1 MTSAELIPAVILKRK
16 AVVYVRQSTQSQV
29 MTNLESKRR
38 QYDLVDVARQRG
50 FVDVEIID
58 DDLGRS
64 ASGTVA
70 RPGFDRLVAWLCAGK
85 VGAVLCFDA
94 SRLARNG
101 RDWHHLL
108 ELCGLVEA
116 RVIDLDGVYN
126 PCRPNDRLLLGM
138 KGSISEFELG
148 VLRARMLDAARSKA
162 SRGELRISVPFGYI
176 WHREVGLGLDPDL
189 RLQEVIRLIFARF
202 RELGSARQVLLSM
215 KADQIHFP
223 RPSDEGRMTSFDW
236 MPIRYR
242 NVIAVLKNPFYAG
255 VYVYGKSEKRTAI
268 VDGRARRSY
277 GHGKPIGTWEVMIKD
292 HHEGYISWAE
302 YERNQKQLALNNYGR
317 AGGVKSGR
325 GGRALLSGIMTCG
338 RCGRR
343 LSVAYT
349 GNPQSRPVYR
359 CDKPNL
365 MMGLPRCMTFGGP
378 RVDAAIARELL
389 RAVEPMAIEAAFEA
403 ERMHR
408 EQQEDQQRILDLEL
422 QQARYEASL
431 AERRYAACDPDN
443 RLIAA
448 QLEKNWEAALRRVRD
463 LETASLLKGDLTS
476 RSTRTPLP
484 TWRTT
489 CQRRGMHRASR
500 MRARQ
505 QLLRTLITDIIVDV
519 DDDARDVVL
528 TIHWRGGQHSELRVR
543 KPRAGEHGCATTED
557 ALAVM
562 RSMAGRWSD
571 EHIAASL
578 NRMGLPTGQGKTWTA
593 HRVSSVRRVREIHA
607 YRSAEKD
614 GEWLTM
620 TEAAKVLGVTSHTI
634 RRLDQSRRRCR
645 RCRSCPARHTKS
657 VPIDLASEP
666 VKTAMAR
673 KGRPCRVVDDRH
685 ASNVYRHL
693 KRECT
698 MTRASRWGGWS
709 VRRRC
714 CRSRCGRRRGSG
726 SGPPSATGRS
736 GWPRRACSSG

>member
-1 MTSAELIPAVILKRK
+1 MTSSELIPAAVLKRK
-16 AVVYVRQSTQSQV
+16 AVVYVRQSTQAQV
-29 MTNLESKRR
+29 HSNREGQRR
-38 QYDLVDVARQRG
+38 QYELVDIARRRG
-50 FVDVEIID
+50 FRDVEVID

-64 ASGTVA
+64 ASGMVA
-70 RPGFDRLVAWLCAGK
+70 RPGFERLVAWLCAGE

-162 SRGELRISVPFGYI
+162 SRGELRLSVPFGYV
-176 WHREVGLGLDPDL
+176 WHRELGLGFDPDL
-189 RLQEVIRLIFARF
+189 RLQEVIRLIFVRF
-202 RELGSARQVLLSM
+202 RQLGSARQVLLSM
-215 KADQIHFP
+215 MADQIHFP
-223 RPSDEGRMTSFDW
+223 RPSDEGRMTNFEW

-242 NVIAVLKNPFYAG
+242 NVIAILKNPFYAG
-255 VYVYGKSEKRTAI
+255 VYVYGKSEKRTSI

-277 GHGKPIGTWEVMIKD
+277 GHSKPYGTW
-292 HHEGYISWAE
+292 
-302 YERNQKQLALNNYGR
+302 
-317 AGGVKSGR
+317 
-325 GGRALLSGIMTCG
+325 
-338 RCGRR
+338 GRR

-378 RVDAAIARELL
+378 RVDSAIARELL
-389 RAVEPMAIEAAFEA
+389 RAVEPMAIEAAFKA
-403 ERMHR
+403 EQMHR

-422 QQARYEASL
+422 QQARYEANL

-448 QLEKNWEAALRRVRD
+448 QLEKNWEIALRRVRN
-463 LETASLLKGDLTS
+463 LEE
-476 RSTRTPLP
+476 
-484 TWRTT
+484 
-489 CQRRGMHRASR
+489 RRPAAKKAEIAVDPNAFANLAENLSEAWNAPGVT

-505 QLLRTLITDIIVDV
+505 QLLRALIVDIIVDV
-519 DDDARDVVL
+519 DEEARDVVL

-543 KPRAGEHGCATTED
+543 KPRTGEHGCATTED

-593 HRVSSVRRVREIHA
+593 HRVSSVRRVRGIHA

-614 GEWLTM
+614 GEWLTL
-620 TEAAKVLGVTSHTI
+620 TEAAAALGVTNHAI
-634 RRLDQSRRRCR
+634 RRL
-645 RCRSCPARHTKS
+645 
-657 VPIDLASEP
+657 
-666 VKTAMAR
+666 VKM
-673 KGRPCRVVDDRH
+673 
-685 ASNVYRHL
+685 
-693 KRECT
+693 
-698 MTRASRWGGWS
+698 
-709 VRRRC
+709 
-714 CRSRCGRRRGSG
+714 
-726 SGPPSATGRS
+726 
-736 GWPRRACSSG
+736 